1 MSSRFEK
8 AMELSADAKLASRI
22 GPAGLVALKT
32 TGVSS
37 TTTLKADTFFNKNYS
52 KLQSSLKSIPTFFQ
66 KPFTMGKMITYA
78 LIFIVILIIGIV
90 IYKRYF
96 TKEGFENTNYAYQKV
111 FNLVNNLK
119 INRTIDVN
127 QDDNKLMNIQ
137 PITFKQ
143 GAYLSHE
150 TFDDNL
156 GILEQLRAGSRFF
169 FLQIDYFEK
178 DLGKEYGKN
187 YEPVLISRNNV
198 GKMICKNSASLKNVF
213 NSIKMYFNNDNVPN
227 YDSPIV
233 IMLHF
238 VRIPYPITDIEKY
251 REYFNKVSNDL
262 ETISS
267 LTVNSYSKAS
277 KESDLFSKTFTEFN
291 KQIIIGTNIDT
302 VSMNTPLNLD
312 KYIHFRYYE
321 TPNDSVD
328 ITERQSNL
336 DKANALIYNADYLL
350 SIKDSNEIEKFIK
363 QHKNKFIIVKPKND
377 QILKKE
383 QIETLL
389 NKLNVNIVLYDY
401 FIDEKNSLD
410 IYKLYNNSSYKL
422 KSVF

>member
-1 MSSRFEK
+1 MSPRLEK
-8 AMELSADAKLASRI
+8 AMELSANAKLASKI
-22 GPAGLVALKT
+22 GPAGIVALKSS
-32 TGVSS
+32 GVSS
-37 TTTLKADTFFNKNYS
+37 TTTMKANTFFNKNYS
-52 KLQSSLKSIPTFFQ
+52 NFQSSLKSIPTFFQ
-66 KPFTMGKMITYA
+66 KPFSMGKIITYS
-78 LIFIVILIIGIV
+78 LIFIVILIIGILV
-90 IYKRYF
+90 YKRYF
-96 TKEGFENTNYAYQKV
+96 TKEGFENTNYAYQKT

-127 QDDNKLMNIQ
+127 EDNNKLINIQ
-137 PITFKQ
+137 PVTFKQ
-143 GAYLSHE
+143 TAYLSRE

-156 GILEQLRAGSRFF
+156 GVLEQLRAGSRFF

-187 YEPVLISRNNV
+187 YEPVLIWRNNV

-238 VRIPYPITDIEKY
+238 VRTPYPITNIDKY
-251 REYFNKVSNDL
+251 REYFNKVSSDL
-262 ETISS
+262 ETVSS
-267 LTVNSYSKAS
+267 LTINGYSKAS
-277 KESDLFSKTFTEFN
+277 KESELFSKTFTEFN
-291 KQIIIGTNIDT
+291 KKIIIGTNIDT
-302 VSMNTPLNLD
+302 ASMNTPLDLN
-312 KYIHFRYYE
+312 KFIHFHYYE
-321 TPNDSVD
+321 TANDSID
-328 ITERQSNL
+328 ITERQTNL
-336 DKANALIYNADYLL
+336 DKVNALIYSADYLL
-350 SIKDSNEIEKFIK
+350 SIKNSNEIEKFIK
-363 QHKNKFIIVKPKND
+363 LHKNKFIIVKPKND

-401 FIDEKNSLD
+401 FIDEQNSLD
-410 IYKLYNNSSYKL
+410 IYKLYDNSSYKL

>member
-1 MSSRFEK
+1 
-8 AMELSADAKLASRI
+8 
-22 GPAGLVALKT
+22 
-32 TGVSS
+32 
-37 TTTLKADTFFNKNYS
+37 
-52 KLQSSLKSIPTFFQ
+52 
-66 KPFTMGKMITYA
+66 
-78 LIFIVILIIGIV
+78 
-90 IYKRYF
+90 
-96 TKEGFENTNYAYQKV
+96 
-111 FNLVNNLK
+111 
-119 INRTIDVN
+119 
-127 QDDNKLMNIQ
+127 
-137 PITFKQ
+137 
-143 GAYLSHE
+143 
-150 TFDDNL
+150 
-156 GILEQLRAGSRFF
+156 
-169 FLQIDYFEK
+169 
-178 DLGKEYGKN
+178 
-187 YEPVLISRNNV
+187 
-198 GKMICKNSASLKNVF
+198 
-213 NSIKMYFNNDNVPN
+213 
-227 YDSPIV
+227 
-233 IMLHF
+233 MLHF

-312 KYIHFRYYE
+312 KHIHFRYYE